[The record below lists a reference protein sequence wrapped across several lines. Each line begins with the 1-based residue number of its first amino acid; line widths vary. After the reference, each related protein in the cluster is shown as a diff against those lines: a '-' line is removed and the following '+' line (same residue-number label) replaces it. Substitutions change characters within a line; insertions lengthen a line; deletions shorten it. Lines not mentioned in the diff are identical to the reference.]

1 MSLHHENIA
10 WRIEL
15 PGLKKIV
22 LLAIARNA
30 HLTTLEGFI
39 THQRLSHECGVSES
53 AARKFVGELEREGH
67 FVRMRVPGR
76 GVQYRLTLPEQ
87 QA

>member
-1 MSLHHENIA
+1 VSLHHENIA
-10 WRIEL
+10 WRFEI

-30 HLTTLEGFI
+30 HLTTQEGFI

-53 AARKFVGELEREGH
+53 AARKFVGELEQEGF

-76 GVQYRLTLPEQ
+76 GVQYRLTLKEH
-87 QA
+87 A

>member
-1 MSLHHENIA
+1 MSLHHENIC
-10 WRIEL
+10 WRFEI
-15 PGLKKIV
+15 PGLKKIA

-30 HLTTLEGFI
+30 QLSNQEGFL
-39 THQRLSHECGVSES
+39 THQRLAHECGISES
-53 AARKFVGELEREGH
+53 AARKFVGELEQEGY

-76 GVQYRLTLPEQ
+76 GIQYRLTLKD

>member
-1 MSLHHENIA
+1 MSLHHENIC
-10 WRIEL
+10 WRFEL

-30 HLTTLEGFI
+30 HLSTQEGFI

-53 AARKFVGELEREGH
+53 AVRKFVAELEQEGY
-67 FVRMRVPGR
+67 FVRMRVPQR
-76 GVQYRLTLPEQ
+76 GVQYRLTLKEPQ
-87 QA
+87 